1 MSDIEILSLSPDSR
15 YQVQA
20 TPWEAGNS
28 HWLFPPQIIDTQNG
42 NEVFSF
48 KDALWSADRS
58 TWLSPTRVE
67 LRLRKYPGHR
77 APLGLVVII
86 ECALRTAEYGDGTHI
101 ELARLESTLEGMLDL
116 LG

>member
-1 MSDIEILSLSPDSR
+1 MSDIELLSLSPDGR

-20 TPWEAGNS
+20 IPWEAGNS
-28 HWLFPPQIIDTQNG
+28 HWVFPTQIIDTQNR
-42 NEVFSF
+42 NVVFGF
-48 KDALWSADRS
+48 EDDLWSADRS

-86 ECALRTAEYGDGTHI
+86 ECALLTAEYGDGTHI
-101 ELARLESTLEGMLDL
+101 ELARLESTLEWMLDL

>member
-1 MSDIEILSLSPDSR
+1 MSDIEILSLSPDGR

-20 TPWEAGNS
+20 TPWEAGNTQ
-28 HWLFPPQIIDTQNG
+28 WVFPPQIIDIQNG
-42 NEVFSF
+42 SEVFSF
-48 KDALWSADRS
+48 MDPLWSADRS

-67 LRLRKYPGHR
+67 LRLCKYPGHR
-77 APLGLVVII
+77 APLGLTAII

-101 ELARLESTLEGMLDL
+101 ELARLESTLDGMLDL